1 MHLISTGSEEG
12 KKPPLVSVRV
22 SVVRREVKHS
32 YISIRMMDD
41 QGGLR
46 GRFPDIIKQDFKKSN
61 PRVLRQTLRQNQIL
75 RHLNMVMI
83 G

>member
-1 MHLISTGSEEG
+1 
-12 KKPPLVSVRV
+12 
-22 SVVRREVKHS
+22 
-32 YISIRMMDD
+32 MMDD

-83 G
+83 GWRPSLQSLF